1 MSSAREDVF
10 AALERRVGYEFAD
23 RSLLK
28 RALTHSS
35 AASKR
40 GGGSYQQLEFLG
52 DRVLALAIADML
64 LAAFPK
70 ASEGELARRLTA
82 LVRNETCVAVAREL
96 ELGEATQLGGGEAQ
110 SGGRT
115 KAAILGDV
123 CEALIGA
130 LYLDGGAEPARRFI
144 EKHWRSR
151 MLDGDAARPD
161 AKTTLQEW
169 AQGRGLLTPTY
180 AIVKRSGPEHAPRF
194 TSEVKV
200 EGVNPATGEG
210 GSRREA
216 EQQAA
221 AALLHRQGIWKH
233 EET

>member
-1 MSSAREDVF
+1 MTGGRDDTFSR
-10 AALERRVGYEFAD
+10 LERRVGHEFAD
-23 RSLLK
+23 RNLLK

-35 AASKR
+35 AGKR
-40 GGGSYQQLEFLG
+40 AGGSYQQLEFLG
-52 DRVLALAIADML
+52 DRVLALVVADML

-82 LVRNETCVAVAREL
+82 LVRNETCVAVARDL
-96 ELGEATQLGGGEAQ
+96 DLGAATHLGGGEAQ

-130 LYLDGGAEPARRFI
+130 IYLDGGMEPARRFI
-144 EKHWRSR
+144 GRHWKAR

-161 AKTTLQEW
+161 AKTALQEW
-169 AQGRGLLTPTY
+169 AQGRALATPVY
-180 AIVKRSGPEHAPRF
+180 AIVQRSGPEHAPRF

-200 EGVNPATGEG
+200 EGFKPAAGEG

-216 EQQAA
+216 EQKAA
-221 AALLHRQGIWKH
+221 AAILVREGIWQH
-233 EET
+233 EES